1 MSVHLTL
8 HTAPEVPLE
17 ADAICPDRIRGL
29 SCPDMENLNVYH
41 GNRTQRL
48 ADFFRVEGNGDGE
61 IHVSG
66 DLSRVKQIAAGMT
79 SGSVHVHGN
88 VGAHLGAGMTGGS
101 IVVDGDAGDWVAPE
115 MQGGHVWIR
124 GNAGHLI
131 GSAYRGSPIGMTG
144 GEIIINGTVRNE
156 LGHGMR
162 NGLIAVG
169 GGSGDFAGVNMLAG
183 TIIVLG
189 PLGIRTGAGM
199 KRGTVVSLSHT
210 ELLPTFSYACTYS
223 PGFLQLY
230 LIYLQKHGMAVE
242 EEHVRGNFA
251 RWCGD
256 AVEFNRGEVLLYAP

>member
-1 MSVHLTL
+1 MSVQLTL

-17 ADAICPDRIRGL
+17 ADMICPDRFRGL
-29 SCPDMENLNVYH
+29 GRPDIEKLNVYH
-41 GNRTQRL
+41 GNRTHPL
-48 ADFFRVEGNGDGE
+48 ADFFRVEGACDGE
-61 IHVSG
+61 VHLHG
-66 DLSRVKQIAAGMT
+66 DLSRVKHIAAGMT

-88 VGAHLGAGMTGGS
+88 IGAHLGAGMAGGR

-115 MQGGHVWIR
+115 MRGGHVWIR

-144 GEIIINGTVRNE
+144 GEIMIGGTVRNE
-156 LGHGMR
+156 IGHGMR

-169 GGSGDFAGVNMLAG
+169 GGSGDFTGVNMLAG

-199 KRGTVVSLSHT
+199 KRGTVVSLSPS
-210 ELLPTFSYACTYS
+210 ELLPTFSYACTYRAS
-223 PGFLQLY
+223 FLPLY
-230 LIYLQKHGMAVE
+230 LIHLQKHGMAVE
-242 EEHVRGNFA
+242 PEHVRGNFA

-256 AVEFNRGEVLLYAP
+256 AVEFNRGEILLYAP